1 MKIQIYQV
9 DAFTD
14 KLFGGNPA
22 GVCPLEEWL
31 PDDIMQKIAMENNL
45 SETAFFVDRFND
57 FEIRWFTPSTE
68 VDLCGHGTLA
78 AAHVIFNH
86 LNYTDKKITFFSKSG
101 ILGVK
106 KDNGQLILNF
116 PRDSFEKVPVNNELY
131 KGFGLKPAEA
141 YKGKSDYML
150 VYSTQ
155 KEIEE
160 MKPDFR
166 LLNEAVARGVI
177 ITAKGDKV
185 DFVSRFF
192 APRSGVL
199 EDPVTGSAHTT
210 LTPYWAEKLGKKELT
225 ALQLSKRRG
234 KLKCRLLDDRVEIAG
249 EAATYMIGE
258 IEI

>member
-1 MKIQIYQV
+1 M
-9 DAFTD
+9 
-14 KLFGGNPA
+14 
-22 GVCPLEEWL
+22 
-31 PDDIMQKIAMENNL
+31 
-45 SETAFFVDRFND
+45 
-57 FEIRWFTPSTE
+57 
-68 VDLCGHGTLA
+68 
-78 AAHVIFNH
+78 
-86 LNYTDKKITFFSKSG
+86 
-101 ILGVK
+101 
-106 KDNGQLILNF
+106 
-116 PRDSFEKVPVNNELY
+116 
-131 KGFGLKPAEA
+131 KPAEA

-160 MKPDFR
+160 IKPDFR

-210 LTPYWAEKLGKKELT
+210 LTPYWAEKLGNKELT